1 MISRAL
7 NALGLVTRVEHER
20 LCDER
25 FESLEGMIDSRNETI
40 ETITADRDNWRAIA
54 RDRLLMV
61 NNLSAGAEEWQ
72 AKFKLAATDLAKQA
86 EEIAALGAERSE
98 LIDLAAGR
106 LAMNQRLTVS
116 MAHMETDRNMWREQA
131 LRDEHPANMWRNSLK
146 RSRDRKKGVGRG

>member
-1 MISRAL
+1 MTTNVSMTSLIL
-7 NALGLVTRVEHER
+7 NALGLMTRVEHER

-86 EEIAALGAERSE
+86 EEIADLREAAHREGVRFNELASDRDNWRQECLDLRPDAL
-98 LIDLAAGR
+98 L
-106 LAMNQRLTVS
+106 
-116 MAHMETDRNMWREQA
+116 
-131 LRDEHPANMWRNSLK
+131 WRNARDK
-146 RSRDRKKGVGRG
+146 RAKRGGGK